1 MLVRRPLLALIAAE
15 VISSVGSLMTA
26 VALSGAANGI
36 RVPPIA
42 GLTMQRIPRPIRGET
57 MTAASS
63 LVTGAGF
70 FALLAA
76 GPALDRLDI
85 AVVWGV
91 IAALQTAAAAL
102 FARAVM

>member
-1 MLVRRPLLALIAAE
+1 MAIVAL
-15 VISSVGSLMTA
+15 
-26 VALSGAANGI
+26 ALSGIANGI
-36 RVPPIA
+36 RVPPIT
-42 GLTMQRIPRPIRGET
+42 GLTMQRIPRPIRAET

-85 AVVWGV
+85 AVVWVRHRG
-91 IAALQTAAAAL
+91 APERRGRALPGFRGRQD
-102 FARAVM
+102 

>member
-1 MLVRRPLLALIAAE
+1 
-15 VISSVGSLMTA
+15 
-26 VALSGAANGI
+26 
-36 RVPPIA
+36 
-42 GLTMQRIPRPIRGET
+42 